1 MKVAEIEGTMGAFVR
16 KTLNSLVVMVALAGG
31 VADVHAQSGAS
42 VRREAP
48 GGGPSIVNISITR
61 FLRVAWDEKRVT
73 GTRADMVGNTL
84 YLSTGTGRIGIPAH
98 LIDTV
103 WVSRDSAPIIALGA
117 VVGAVGLGVLGG
129 VAGRHLC
136 ESPSGC
142 AEDDAKVILLGVG
155 VGAVSGALVG
165 ATVSR
170 LMGRWKR
177 LYP

>member
-1 MKVAEIEGTMGAFVR
+1 MKVADIERIMGAFVR
-16 KTLNSLVVMVALAGG
+16 TTLNPLVVMVALAGD

-42 VRREAP
+42 FPKEGHGA
-48 GGGPSIVNISITR
+48 GPSIVNISITR
-61 FLRVAWDEKRVT
+61 RLRIAWDEKRIT
-73 GTRADMVGNTL
+73 GTKAEMSGNTL
-84 YLSTGTGRIGIPAH
+84 YFNTGTGRIGIPVD

-103 WVSRDSAPIIALGA
+103 WVARNSAPIIALGA
-117 VVGAVGLGVLGG
+117 VAGAVGLGALGV
-129 VAGRHLC
+129 VAGHHLC

-142 AEDDAKVILLGVG
+142 ASDNAKVILLGAG

-165 ATVSR
+165 GTVSR